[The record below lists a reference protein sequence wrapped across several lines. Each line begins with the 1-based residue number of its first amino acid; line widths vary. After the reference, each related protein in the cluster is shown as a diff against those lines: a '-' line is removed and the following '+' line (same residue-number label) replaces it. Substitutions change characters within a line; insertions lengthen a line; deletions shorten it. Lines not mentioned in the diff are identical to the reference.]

1 MDRSIVA
8 LEDAR
13 QDLGSRTRG
22 GQVSNGDPLNVYRLA
37 DRNSNTYRPEHRLR
51 ETAFRAITSESAV
64 RIA

>member
-1 MDRSIVA
+1 
-8 LEDAR
+8 
-13 QDLGSRTRG
+13 
-22 GQVSNGDPLNVYRLA
+22 VSNGDPLNVYRLA